1 MYENYRVLFVDD
13 EPNILSSL
21 RRGLMDEEYYCF
33 FASSG
38 KEALEII
45 SKEKIAVVVTDMRM
59 PEMNGLELL
68 LHVTEISPMTVK
80 VVLTGYTQL
89 PQILVTINQV
99 DIFKFLTKPWE
110 LEEMI
115 QVIKKSLDY
124 YIIQEENANYKK
136 VLEAKNK
143 SYQNILKKINE
154 IIEEEKTSREL
165 LRICGKEILGFG
177 RDFRPEEKK
186 CFEKLLPLQE
196 NLFELFSQA
205 VTTQKKEMETTA
217 LIDYLSEYISSLNP
231 DTTIEKI
238 YGETKKINLNLKMIE
253 TAIEALWIVF
263 SEEIKLHG
271 LYSKLENEDNFSLT
285 LLAMNVEPEDS
296 QFFDIDPPFLDMK
309 NELVNAVLEKMMDFC
324 EIKFQI
330 IKLKGNL
337 IIKFVMKN

>member
-13 EPNILSSL
+13 EPNVLSSI

-45 SKEKIAVVVTDMRM
+45 SKEKIAVIITDMRM

-68 LHVTEISPMTVK
+68 LRVTEISPMTVK
-80 VVLTGYTQL
+80 VVLSGYTPL

-99 DIFKFLTKPWE
+99 DIFKFVTKPWV
-110 LEEMI
+110 LGEMI
-115 QVIKKSLDY
+115 QIIKKSLDY
-124 YIIQEENANYKK
+124 YIILEENADYKK

-165 LRICGKEILGFG
+165 LGICGKEILGFG
-177 RDFRPEEKK
+177 RDFRPEEKNSLK
-186 CFEKLLPLQE
+186 KILPLQV
-196 NLFELFSQA
+196 NLFELFSQSA
-205 VTTQKKEMETTA
+205 TTKKKEMETTA
-217 LIDYLSEYISSLNP
+217 LIDYLSGYISGLYP
-231 DTTIEKI
+231 DSTIEKV
-238 YGETKKINLNLKMIE
+238 YGERRKISLNLKMIE

-263 SEEIKLHG
+263 SEEIHLHG
-271 LYSKLENEDNFSLT
+271 LYSKLENEDDFSLT

-296 QFFDIDPPFLDMK
+296 QYLVNDPPFLDVK
-309 NELVNAVLEKMMDFC
+309 IELINAVLERALEFC
-324 EIKFQI
+324 QIKFQI

-337 IIKFVMKN
+337 IIKMALNN